1 MPKFAVVITDGN
13 SNINRRQTVAE
24 AIKTHVEG
32 VHVIAV
38 PIGKSFVNMAEI
50 EAIASEPKPAN
61 IIRIDNVTALET
73 IVNNV
78 TTSVC
83 DGKTALRGKTTVLC
97 EANNGVVQWLAHQSG
112 RLGVF
117 RVKIWVSTLKPRI
130 SRDYEIAQMSVPSRV
145 GM

>member
-1 MPKFAVVITDGN
+1 M
-13 SNINRRQTVAE
+13 AE

-61 IIRIDNVTALET
+61 IIRINNVTGLES

-83 DGKTALRGKTTVLC
+83 DGKTASRLRF
-97 EANNGVVQWLAHQSG
+97 SG
-112 RLGVF
+112 CH
-117 RVKIWVSTLKPRI
+117 KC
-130 SRDYEIAQMSVPSRV
+130 SV
-145 GM
+145 